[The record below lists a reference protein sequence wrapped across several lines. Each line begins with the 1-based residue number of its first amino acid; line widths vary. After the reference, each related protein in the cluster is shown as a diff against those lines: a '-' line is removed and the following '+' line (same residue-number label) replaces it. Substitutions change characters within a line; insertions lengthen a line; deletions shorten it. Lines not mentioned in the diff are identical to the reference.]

1 MPRLSCV
8 EDYLARPA
16 AMLRPHELDPARE
29 LMTFT
34 GGDAARGKQ
43 AIRRN
48 ACPTC
53 HVIPGISEAKGLVGP
68 PLDRFAERV
77 YVGGV
82 LPNTPDD
89 LVAWIMDPPSIDPL
103 IAMLASGISKA
114 EARDIAAYLY
124 TWRCGARPS
133 LIPTLG
139 SHDR

>member
-1 MPRLSCV
+1 MPRGVVLLSGLLLLI
-8 EDYLARPA
+8 LAGIA
-16 AMLRPHELDPARE
+16 TAVALLRPDDLDTARE

-68 PLDRFAERV
+68 PLDRFGDRV

-82 LPNTPDD
+82 LPNTPDN
-89 LVAWIMDPPSIDPL
+89 LVAWIIDPPSIAPL
-103 IAMLASGISKA
+103 TAMPPSGVDEA

-124 TWRCGARPS
+124 TLR
-133 LIPTLG
+133 
-139 SHDR
+139 

>member
-1 MPRLSCV
+1 MPRGVVLLAGLLLLILSGIATAV
-8 EDYLARPA
+8 AV
-16 AMLRPHELDPARE
+16 LRPQDPARE
-29 LMTFT
+29 LLTFT
-34 GGDAARGKQ
+34 GGDAERGRH
-43 AIRRN
+43 AIRQN

-82 LPNTPDD
+82 VPNTPDN

-103 IAMLASGISKA
+103 TAMPASGISEA

-124 TWRCGARPS
+124 TLR
-133 LIPTLG
+133 
-139 SHDR
+139 

>member
-1 MPRLSCV
+1 VPRGVAL
-8 EDYLARPA
+8 LAGLLLLILGGIA
-16 AMLRPHELDPARE
+16 TAVAVLRPQDPARE

-34 GGDAARGKQ
+34 GGDAARGKET
-43 AIRRN
+43 IRRN

-82 LPNTPDD
+82 LPNTPDN

-103 IAMLASGISKA
+103 TAMPASGLEEA
-114 EARDIAAYLY
+114 EARDVAAYLY
-124 TWRCGARPS
+124 T
-133 LIPTLG
+133 L
-139 SHDR
+139 D

>member
-1 MPRLSCV
+1 MPRGVVL
-8 EDYLARPA
+8 LAGLLPLILGGIA
-16 AMLRPHELDPARE
+16 TAVAMLRPHDPARE
-29 LMTFT
+29 LLTFT
-34 GGDAARGKQ
+34 GGDAERGKQ
-43 AIRRN
+43 AIRQN

-82 LPNTPDD
+82 VPNTPDN

-103 IAMLASGISKA
+103 TAMPASGISEA

-124 TWRCGARPS
+124 TLR
-133 LIPTLG
+133 
-139 SHDR
+139 

>member
-1 MPRLSCV
+1 
-8 EDYLARPA
+8 
-16 AMLRPHELDPARE
+16 
-29 LMTFT
+29 MTFT

-68 PLDRFAERV
+68 PLDRFGDRV

-82 LPNTPDD
+82 LPNTPDN
-89 LVAWIMDPPSIDPL
+89 LVAWIIDPPSIAPL
-103 IAMLASGISKA
+103 TAMPPSGVDEA

-124 TWRCGARPS
+124 TLR
-133 LIPTLG
+133 
-139 SHDR
+139 